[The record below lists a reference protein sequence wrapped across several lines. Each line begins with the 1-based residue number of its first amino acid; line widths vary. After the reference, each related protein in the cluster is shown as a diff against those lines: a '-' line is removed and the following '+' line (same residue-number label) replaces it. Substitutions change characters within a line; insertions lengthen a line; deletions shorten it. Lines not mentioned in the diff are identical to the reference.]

1 MKTNKFILLLVSI
14 CLALSIEFA
23 SGVTFPS
30 GTVFT
35 VRTTSAI
42 SSRDVGGTQ
51 FWGKLLESIPG
62 KGGFTVA
69 AGLGVV
75 GIVVSPR
82 VEIGSSVRPLTLA
95 LTKFSFEG
103 RLIPIKT
110 QPYEVQNAG
119 IKTRSNRIRV
129 TGGALFFHREQF
141 CNSASPNRSR
151 YNAFLLPKTQ
161 ILT

>member
-1 MKTNKFILLLVSI
+1 MKINKFIPLLVSI
-14 CLALSIEFA
+14 CLALSAEFA
-23 SGVTFPS
+23 SAVTFPA
-30 GTVFT
+30 GIVLT

-42 SSRDVGGTQ
+42 SSRDVEGRQ
-51 FWGKLLESIPG
+51 FWGKVLESIPG
-62 KGGFTVA
+62 KSGFTAA

-75 GIVVSPR
+75 GVVVSPR

-95 LTKFSFEG
+95 LTKFSIEG

-129 TGGALFFHREQF
+129 SGGAFVLPPGTVLQF
-141 CNSASPNRSR
+141 RLRQS
-151 YNAFLLPKTQ
+151 FT
-161 ILT
+161 T